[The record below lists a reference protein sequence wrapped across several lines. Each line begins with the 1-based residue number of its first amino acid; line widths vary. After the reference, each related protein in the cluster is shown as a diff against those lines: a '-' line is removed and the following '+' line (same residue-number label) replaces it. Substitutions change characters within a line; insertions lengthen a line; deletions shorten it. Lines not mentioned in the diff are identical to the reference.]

1 MTTRCR
7 ISGRTGAPKTSAGN
21 AAVPTTAPVDAS
33 TVGTVMVDG
42 SIDMP
47 SAGGRADAAKERA
60 AAAAGAAARGAH
72 RGASAAVTLGA
83 ASRRPAAARAADARR
98 RAAAMA
104 GGGVRGCRAAYAA
117 HSLAPARPSP
127 PRQPAWVS
135 AISACACSR
144 VAAGDRGRAWRAR
157 GPAGGAIPLARPPA
171 SWPSRASSPVA
182 HASSAAGRAAGGR
195 RRPPPPGGGGRRRG
209 APPAPAPRPPRP
221 GRRPGGGPPPPP
233 PQPGPED
240 CCQLPAQDTLG
251 AGQWAHGR
259 EVAHGSGRG
268 RGVCTG
274 ADSPRPFSLLSL
286 PRARPAHGPAH
297 PSQPGQ
303 GPGQEG
309 ERESPSGG
317 TRCKH
322 AHHGVLVVRKADGT
336 KEKKVWSGEVAS
348 TRPTLSSVS
357 HHRDAPYPA
366 GTPRTFAL
374 ARRSHSAASVRG
386 PSTLLG
392 RPPRAATP
400 V

>member
-1 MTTRCR
+1 M
-7 ISGRTGAPKTSAGN
+7 
-21 AAVPTTAPVDAS
+21 
-33 TVGTVMVDG
+33 
-42 SIDMP
+42 
-47 SAGGRADAAKERA
+47 
-60 AAAAGAAARGAH
+60 
-72 RGASAAVTLGA
+72 
-83 ASRRPAAARAADARR
+83 ARAARSLFSAPTPSTP
-98 RAAAMA
+98 APQHAQA
-104 GGGVRGCRAAYAA
+104 GSGDT
-117 HSLAPARPSP
+117 ARPSP
-127 PRQPAWVS
+127 PLPPPLPSLSPQLWDYRMGTLLDRFDEHDGPVRGVDFHSTQPLFVS
-135 AISACACSR
+135 GGDDYKIKVMRAGREGWMVWGSEEEARGGVGGGWRTRWPTTCAGGGGAR
-144 VAAGDRGRAWRAR
+144 AAPPPPARGR
-157 GPAGGAIPLARPPA
+157 GPAAP
-171 SWPSRASSPVA
+171 
-182 HASSAAGRAAGGR
+182 
-195 RRPPPPGGGGRRRG
+195 
-209 APPAPAPRPPRP
+209 PPAPAR
-221 GRRPGGGPPPPP
+221 GRPPPPP
-233 PQPGPED
+233 PPPLHPLPED